1 VNAGHVVPVEDS
13 SPETLRNLVA
23 HLELSTAFEHFV
35 YREAELDALW
45 RLAEIPLTRGRHELA
60 PEEEEV
66 LRVVLDA
73 ARGAHDMVG
82 AEQPLAA
89 ADRLRALIAALAQS
103 RRSDRAVG
111 A

>member
-1 VNAGHVVPVEDS
+1 MNAGHVVPVEDS

-35 YREAELDALW
+35 YRESELDALW

-60 PEEEEV
+60 PGEEAE
-66 LRVVLDA
+66 LRVILEA

-82 AEQPLAA
+82 AERPLAA
-89 ADRLRALIAALAQS
+89 ADRLRELIARLAS
-103 RRSDRAVG
+103 
-111 A
+111 